1 MTENYYST
9 KYIVEKTGLKDF
21 NLRKYIRELED
32 HGYNEIKRDDNN
44 HRLYSPENVAAIMRM
59 VELVQKE
66 GFGIADSAVNVVQE
80 MDSIHS
86 RVNKGYINKAESLS
100 NDSQIGDLYELM
112 KLMYE
117 DLQTIKNDN
126 KQLYKKIENL
136 NYENKRITEMLE
148 NKHPVSQYEENKEI
162 ILDEK
167 QQDIIDDS
175 EVNESGSDR
184 NDNVIH
190 EHYAPVTENEINTT
204 IFDSE
209 KSDERDE
216 IKSLEEVNSNGN
228 THVTNHDYTP
238 VTNLEQSEIPAKK
251 DGVFNRILKALK
263 G

>member
-112 KLMYE
+112 KL
-117 DLQTIKNDN
+117 
-126 KQLYKKIENL
+126 
-136 NYENKRITEMLE
+136 
-148 NKHPVSQYEENKEI
+148 
-162 ILDEK
+162 
-167 QQDIIDDS
+167 
-175 EVNESGSDR
+175 
-184 NDNVIH
+184 
-190 EHYAPVTENEINTT
+190 
-204 IFDSE
+204 
-209 KSDERDE
+209 
-216 IKSLEEVNSNGN
+216 
-228 THVTNHDYTP
+228 
-238 VTNLEQSEIPAKK
+238 
-251 DGVFNRILKALK
+251 
-263 G
+263 